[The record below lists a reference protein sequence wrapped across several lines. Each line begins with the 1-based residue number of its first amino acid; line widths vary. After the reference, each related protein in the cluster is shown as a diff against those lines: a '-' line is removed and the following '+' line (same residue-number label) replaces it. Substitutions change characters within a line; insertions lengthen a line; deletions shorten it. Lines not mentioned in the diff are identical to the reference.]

1 MGSRYKWAK
10 AIIKFRKVLFV
21 LWIISIIAFWAWVV
35 IEDISLTSVQISVFL
50 QKFQH
55 YIVLSYILLWLIRA
69 FTLIPN
75 MVLVLAGTAFIQNY
89 WILLIISLIGFLVSS
104 SIIYFFG
111 SELGLQRYFE
121 RKFPDKIKQI
131 ERGIERYGAV
141 IIILWGFLPVVPS
154 DLLAFFLGSIK
165 FPFPKFLL
173 YYFIGHL
180 IIYSI
185 LIFLGQQ
192 AWASIFHF

>member
-10 AIIKFRKVLFV
+10 IIVRLRKILLV
-21 LWIISIIAFWAWVV
+21 LWLISIIVFWTWIL
-35 IEDISLTSVQISVFL
+35 IEDINLTSEQISEIL
-50 QKFQH
+50 RKFQH
-55 YIVLSYILLWLIRA
+55 YIVLAYILLWLIRA

-75 MVLVLAGTAFIQNY
+75 MLLVIAASAFIKNY
-89 WILLIISLIGFLVSS
+89 WILLIVSLFGFLISS

-111 SELGLQRYFE
+111 SELGLGRYFE
-121 RKFPDKIKQI
+121 RKFPEKIKQI
-131 ERGIERYGAV
+131 EHGLERYGAV

-154 DLLAFFLGSIK
+154 DLLSFFLGSIK
-165 FPFPKFLL
+165 FPYLKFLI

-180 IIYSI
+180 IIYGI

-192 AWASIFHF
+192 AWSAIFHF